1 MDALANNPNPVNPGR
16 KILVTG
22 ASGYVGGRL
31 VRQLLN
37 QNFAVRVMVR
47 DKNKISGQ
55 SWINQVEIAQGN
67 ANDFESVK
75 AALTG
80 VHTAFYLLHS
90 INLGSNFDEIEAAM
104 ARNFATAAE
113 EAGVSQIIY
122 LGGIANDK
130 QISQH
135 LESRANTGRE
145 LASGKVPVIEMR
157 AGIIIG
163 SGSASFEMLRHL
175 THRLPVMTTPKWV
188 SNRTQ
193 PIAIR
198 DVLWYLSSAAAL
210 KTPVGGVFDIGGPA
224 VLSYADM
231 MQMFAKIS
239 GLRRRWIIKV
249 PVLSPALSSL
259 WIGLVTPVPTALAR
273 PLVHSLISEV
283 VADPNKSISALIS
296 APPEGLL
303 QVNQA
308 IELALSRTTE
318 NQVESRWSDAT
329 QPTAPWQKAQSDPT
343 WAGETIYRD
352 HREKIVETSK
362 VNLWKSVE
370 QIGGDNGWYGAD
382 FLWWAR
388 GLVDRL
394 FGGVGLRR
402 GRRSPDTLRIGDSLD
417 FWRVENLETGVSL
430 KLYAEMILPGK
441 AWLEFKIEEIEVD
454 GMKMRKISQD
464 ATFSPRGLGGQLYW
478 FAVSPFHVLIF
489 PRMLANLVRSA
500 NRKDYADSQLKR

>member
-1 MDALANNPNPVNPGR
+1 MPTNNPTPVNPGR

-31 VRQLLN
+31 IRQLLS
-37 QNFAVRVMVR
+37 QDFAVRVMVR

-55 SWINQVEIAQGN
+55 SWIDKVEIAQGN
-67 ANDFESVK
+67 ANDFAAVK
-75 AALTG
+75 SALTG

-135 LESRANTGRE
+135 LESRANTGRQ

-175 THRLPVMTTPKWV
+175 THRLPIMTTPKWV

-210 KTPVGGVFDIGGPA
+210 KTPVSGVFDIGGPA

-283 VADPNKSISALIS
+283 VADPNKSIAGLIPP
-296 APPEGLL
+296 PPEGLL

-362 VNLWKSVE
+362 ANLWKSVE
-370 QIGGDNGWYGAD
+370 QIGGENGWYGAD

-441 AWLEFKIEEIEVD
+441 AWLEFKIEEVEVD
-454 GMKMRKISQD
+454 GKKMRKISQD

-489 PRMLANLVRSA
+489 PRMLANLVRSS
-500 NRKDYADSQLKR
+500 NRKDYADSQLKS

>member
-1 MDALANNPNPVNPGR
+1 MDSSANNPVPVKPGR

-31 VRQLLN
+31 VRQLLS
-37 QNFAVRVMVR
+37 QDFAVRVMVR

-55 SWINQVEIAQGN
+55 AWIDKVEISQGN
-67 ANDFESVK
+67 ASDFASVK

-135 LESRANTGRE
+135 LESRANTGRQ

-283 VADPNKSISALIS
+283 VADSKKSISGLIS
-296 APPEGLL
+296 PPPEGLL

-308 IELALSRTTE
+308 IELALSRTTQ

-329 QPTAPWQKAQSDPT
+329 QPTAPWQKAQSDPA

-352 HREKIVETSK
+352 HREKIVETSRA
-362 VNLWKSVE
+362 NLWKSVE
-370 QIGGDNGWYGAD
+370 QIGGENGWYGAD

-417 FWRVENLETGVSL
+417 FWRVENLEPGVSL

-441 AWLEFKIEEIEVD
+441 AWLEFKIEEVEVD
-454 GMKMRKISQD
+454 GKKMRRISQD

-500 NRKDYADSQLKR
+500 NRKDFADSN

>member
-1 MDALANNPNPVNPGR
+1 MKSTVNPMDTPAKNPTPGR

-31 VRQLLN
+31 VRQLLS
-37 QNFAVRVMVR
+37 QDFAVRVLVR
-47 DKNKISGQ
+47 DRNKISGQ
-55 SWINQVEIAQGN
+55 PWLNSVEISQGN
-67 ANDFESVK
+67 ATEFEDLRS
-75 AALTG
+75 ALTG
-80 VHTAFYLLHS
+80 IHTAFYLLHS
-90 INLGSNFDEIEAAM
+90 INLGSNFDELEAEM
-104 ARNFATAAE
+104 ARNFARAAE

-135 LESRANTGRE
+135 LQSRANTGHQ
-145 LASGKVPVIEMR
+145 LSSGKVPVIEMR

-175 THRLPVMTTPKWV
+175 THRLPIMTTPKWV

-198 DVLWYLSSAAAL
+198 DVLWYLSSAASL
-210 KTPVGGVFDIGGPA
+210 ENPVSGIFDIGGPA

-259 WIGLVTPVPTALAR
+259 WIGFVTPVPTSLAR

-283 VADPNKSISALIS
+283 VADPDKSIAGLIPP
-296 APPEGLL
+296 PPEGLL
-303 QVNQA
+303 QVDRA
-308 IELALSRTTE
+308 IELALSRTTQ

-329 QPTAPWQKAQSDPT
+329 QPTAPWQKAQSDPA

-352 HREKIVETSK
+352 HREKIVETTQES
-362 VNLWKSVE
+362 LWKSIE
-370 QIGGDNGWYGAD
+370 RIGGENGWYGAD

-388 GLVDRL
+388 GVVDRA

-417 FWRVENLETGVSL
+417 FWRV
-430 KLYAEMILPGK
+430 
-441 AWLEFKIEEIEVD
+441 
-454 GMKMRKISQD
+454 
-464 ATFSPRGLGGQLYW
+464 
-478 FAVSPFHVLIF
+478 
-489 PRMLANLVRSA
+489 
-500 NRKDYADSQLKR
+500 